1 MNLPTTPHLTGWV
14 CLAKSLSHVLLLVH
28 PHTHIHLTTSHMHT
42 LTCTP
47 SHAHTIVR
55 ILGDMVDG
63 TVYRH
68 SSGGTLDLQRRLEK
82 EMETEK
88 GSKRGSVFHKFGSLR
103 KSWKKA
109 PSKSS
114 PPDLMEQHNFVRET
128 NRMSLPSH
136 FRRQVRPGLSSD
148 TFSHQGMD
156 PQGLNKAISLSS
168 GEDEKRGSGSV

>member
-14 CLAKSLSHVLLLVH
+14 CLAKSLSHILLLVH
-28 PHTHIHLTTSHMHT
+28 PHTHIHLTTS
-42 LTCTP
+42 LTCT
-47 SHAHTIVR
+47 HTILW

-68 SSGGTLDLQRRLEK
+68 SSGDTPDLQRRLEK

-168 GEDEKRGSGSV
+168 GEDEKKESGSV